1 VSYAGRYSAVPAFVA
16 TAWQVPAVVEVSESE
31 LLIEHPAVPEAL
43 TAKETAPTLDPP
55 DVERSKFVR

>member
-1 VSYAGRYSAVPAFVA
+1 VATTEHVPAFV
-16 TAWQVPAVVEVSESE
+16 EVNESE
-31 LLIEHPAVPEAL
+31 LPMEHPAVPEAL